1 MTTAFRPY
9 RHRIDQSRPLS
20 ERTWLFHGVEML
32 TLHPGHLE
40 DDLRLASESG
50 IRGVECEVDQ
60 LPQAATLGFDAYSV
74 EVPSGSSMEPLRAI
88 ARATHLSVGPAA
100 GEPAI
105 GVNLQDFDRLEV
117 LETTWASDI
126 RFPALR
132 RLRVLGLADYLGKNV
147 QDALLPDELPE
158 LRTLYLGHYRPRS
171 KDLASLP
178 AMPELT
184 SIRLSD
190 SALASLQGLDRFR
203 AIEEIS
209 VEGDRKLED
218 IGAVRGLPLRMADFQ
233 RCTRLADVSALGDC
247 PTLRVVRLNDCRAL
261 ASIGFVGRLRN
272 LDEFRMVDSTVADGD
287 MSPLIGVPLVEF
299 DARAHYSHKPT
310 EIRHLSRERSE
321 DGISAPSGEAADA
334 SSSVPSV
341 EIDLDTNDTALTA
354 AWADR
359 VPALVTAIRE
369 RLAGEPGEAARAYA
383 LHHIEQVDAD
393 AWTDLGFPTVPSVV
407 ELLRRLRPVALWGDP
422 TDVLQLDLSIAEDLT
437 DYVLSFEV
445 HPDGTLGD
453 AMVES

>member
-20 ERTWLFHGVEML
+20 ERTWSFHGVEML

-40 DDLRLASESG
+40 DDLRLASASG

-74 EVPSGSSMEPLRAI
+74 EVPSGSSVEPLRAI
-88 ARATHLSVGPAA
+88 ARATHLSVGPPA

-105 GVNLQDFDRLEV
+105 GVNLQHFDRLEV
-117 LETTWASDI
+117 LETTWTSDI

-132 RLRVLGLADYLGKNV
+132 RLRVLGLSDYLGKNV

-178 AMPELT
+178 AMPALT

-190 SALASLQGLDRFR
+190 SALTSLQGLDRFR
-203 AIEEIS
+203 AVEEVS

-233 RCTRLADVSALGDC
+233 RCARLADVSALGDC

-261 ASIGFVGRLRN
+261 ASIGFVRRLRN

-310 EIRHLSRERSE
+310 DIRHLSRERSE
-321 DGISAPSGEAADA
+321 DGSSAPSGGAADA
-334 SSSVPSV
+334 SSVPSV
-341 EIDLDTNDTALTA
+341 EVDLDTNDSALTS
-354 AWADR
+354 AWAER
-359 VPALVTAIRE
+359 VPVLVAAIRE
-369 RLAGEPGEAARAYA
+369 RLAGEPDEAARTYA
-383 LHHIEQVDAD
+383 LHHIEQVEAE
-393 AWTDLGFPTVPSVV
+393 AWIDLGFPAVPSVV
-407 ELLRRLRPVALWGDP
+407 ELLQRLRPISLWGDP
-422 TDVLQLDLSIAEDLT
+422 DDVLQLDMSIGDDLT

-453 AMVES
+453 AMLES